1 MACVEMSWPS
11 LLVGP
16 SGSGKTCAVRWL
28 ANITGNSLREIVLN
42 NSTDATELLG
52 CYEQISKKQR
62 RQKYIEQLVRFTEK
76 FIALSVFKDGKLSNS
91 IRLLQQKLQT

>member
-1 MACVEMSWPS
+1 MAIFISRTVW
-11 LLVGP
+11 LR
-16 SGSGKTCAVRWL
+16 KTCAVRWL

-76 FIALSVFKDGKLSNS
+76 FIALAVLKDGKLSES
-91 IRLLQQKLQT
+91 IRLLQRKPNYEKGF